1 MFQWA
6 LSMQFRK
13 PCRKFSDKMQESF
26 RSVFQNDR
34 TKTTFSRKSSSK
46 SSTENAELNYNYHDR
61 KTGQKTMK
69 RSLKFQKQRKSF
81 SAEKFPMDHRM
92 KFWQPCL
99 KLYTVRPNVL
109 LNTPNCWEKWYFLSK
124 NLLNLNV
131 LVRYTRRMQL
141 EIWTEKYW
149 KKAEKKLLN
158 VQKCWNFFSRKP
170 FFFFCSNGQEE
181 CKFDNVAECFSTE
194 SWKGFAHC
202 PKSMNQKSNTS
213 QISIFLQNG
222 PLKT

>member
-46 SSTENAELNYNYHDR
+46 SSTENAEPNYNYHDR

-92 KFWQPCL
+92 KFCQPCL
-99 KLYTVRPNVL
+99 KLYTVRPIAPDL
-109 LNTPNCWEKWYFLSK
+109 KKSIYPQQIAPINT
-124 NLLNLNV
+124 
-131 LVRYTRRMQL
+131 
-141 EIWTEKYW
+141 
-149 KKAEKKLLN
+149 
-158 VQKCWNFFSRKP
+158 
-170 FFFFCSNGQEE
+170 
-181 CKFDNVAECFSTE
+181 
-194 SWKGFAHC
+194 
-202 PKSMNQKSNTS
+202 
-213 QISIFLQNG
+213 
-222 PLKT
+222 